1 MERSICIFDISVP
14 IQAYHFAIFLI
25 RLRLWAKEQRD
36 ELKKKIV
43 KHFKDTPMDQL
54 HKWTKEAQALQ
65 YFEIHNPDA
74 FSKESD
80 EPVPAATAK

>member
-1 MERSICIFDISVP
+1 MP

-25 RLRLWAKEQRD
+25 RLRIWAKEQQ
-36 ELKKKIV
+36 ELLKAKVIA
-43 KHFKDTPMDQL
+43 HFKNTPVDQL
-54 HKWTKEAQALQ
+54 EKWTKEAQALQ
-65 YFEIHNPDA
+65 YFEIHNPVA